1 MSSPISTLTRNL
13 RWLARTVPVRK
24 QCFIVATPDPRTIE
38 PGFYPRR
45 DYPQYM
51 LRFGIDRGIET
62 KNYAYY
68 LPSFAYAYNIT
79 IESDPD
85 QYIPSRRLKAL
96 KYSKLDS
103 KWCPI
108 VVTGQTN
115 SEGKTA
121 REVLLDVIEIFPTY
135 NLGCAMG
142 RQEAIEDMEERFAEV
157 GAHEHPDK
165 I

>member
-1 MSSPISTLTRNL
+1 M
-13 RWLARTVPVRK
+13 
-24 QCFIVATPDPRTIE
+24 
-38 PGFYPRR
+38 
-45 DYPQYM
+45 
-51 LRFGIDRGIET
+51 
-62 KNYAYY
+62 
-68 LPSFAYAYNIT
+68 LPSILCVSILKSHEFAERLLTWDRYRYAYNTT
-79 IESDPD
+79 IRIDPD
-85 QYIPSRRLKAL
+85 QYIPTRHFKAL
-96 KYSKLDS
+96 KYSKCALCNTVGHTFCTNTFTADS

-121 REVLLDVIEIFPTY
+121 REVLLDVIKIFPTY

-142 RQEAIEDMEERFAEV
+142 RQEAIEDMEERFVEV